1 MKTKFVKQI
10 SLILFF
16 SFIALRGSYGQ
27 DITHFKE
34 NKTSFHGNLSATTI
48 FYHTNG
54 LTQRK
59 PSFAYILGGNFTLN
73 LKGFIFP
80 FSFTYSDQN
89 KSFRQ
94 PFNHYGVSPQWKWIK
109 VHLGYRNINF
119 SKYVL
124 GGHTVLGAGLE
135 LTPGLFRFGIVYGR
149 LQRKTNQ
156 ATSIYNPISDT
167 ITSFTRKMISFKVG
181 VGNRNNYFDFIVLRA
196 TDDSTSIDPSVKET
210 GNFPA
215 TNFVT
220 GINTHFTFTPTL
232 HFEAEAAYSIYTAN
246 QNSVIAF
253 DVPDFV
259 NKVIPINLSS
269 KGLLAVSAL
278 FEYKNKKGLKFG
290 LKYRRIDPGYQSM
303 GSYFINNDLENITFN
318 TGFAAFKRK
327 LRFNG
332 SIGLERNN
340 LKTARNATTKKVIG
354 SAMFSYDPI
363 RQFGI
368 TLNYSNYSINQQAGR
383 IQIADSVKL
392 YQTNGTF
399 MVMPHVQLM
408 SNDNKLSQFISIIFT
423 RMKLNDKNIYTGSLN
438 SFTTINNMIN
448 YTITFIPI
456 GLSATAAVNYNKV
469 NMSIGNS
476 TNTGGSIGINKSF
489 LKNKITTGFIANIT
503 QSKNAQQTYLVF
515 NTGINGRMRLGKH
528 HSFRIKVSL
537 ISTKDKTNSIQN
549 SNEQIGDFSYVF
561 TF

>member
-1 MKTKFVKQI
+1 MKAKFVKQI
-10 SLILFF
+10 SLLLVF
-16 SFIALRGSYGQ
+16 SFIALRVSYGQ
-27 DITHFKE
+27 DITHFKK

-59 PSFAYILGGNFTLN
+59 PSFSYILGGNFTLS

-109 VHLGYRNINF
+109 IHLGYRNINF

-124 GGHTVLGAGLE
+124 GGHTILGAGLE
-135 LTPGLFRFGIVYGR
+135 LTPGLFRFGVVYGR
-149 LQRKTNQ
+149 IQRKTNQ
-156 ATSIYNPISDT
+156 ASSIYNPISDT

-181 VGNRNNYFDFIVLRA
+181 IGNRNNYFDFIVLRA
-196 TDDSTSIDPSVKET
+196 ADDSTSINPSVKET
-210 GNFPA
+210 GKFPA
-215 TNFVT
+215 TNLVT
-220 GINTHFTFTPTL
+220 GINTHLAFTPTL
-232 HFEAEAAYSIYTAN
+232 YFEAEAAYSVYTEN
-246 QNSVIAF
+246 QNSDIAF
-253 DVPDFV
+253 EVPDFV
-259 NKVIPINLSS
+259 NKVIPVNLSS
-269 KGLLAVSAL
+269 KVFLAVRAL
-278 FEYKNKKGLKFG
+278 LEYRNKKGLKFS
-290 LKYRRIDPGYQSM
+290 LKYRRIDPGYKSM

-318 TGFAAFKRK
+318 TGFAALKRK

-354 SAMFSYDPI
+354 SAMVSYDPI

-368 TLNYSNYSINQQAGR
+368 TFNYSNYSINQQAGR

-392 YQTNGTF
+392 YQTNGTI
-399 MVMPHVQLM
+399 MIMPHVQLM
-408 SNDNKLSQFISIIFT
+408 SKDNKLSHFFSLVFT
-423 RMKLNDKNIYTGSLN
+423 RMNLNDKNIYTGNNN

-448 YTITFIPI
+448 YTVSVIPI
-456 GLSATAAVNYNKV
+456 GLSVTTAFNYNKV

-476 TNTGGSIGINKSF
+476 TNTGGSIGISKSF
-489 LKNKITTGFIANIT
+489 LKNKITTGFNTNIT
-503 QSKNAQQTYLVF
+503 QSKNEQQTYLVF
-515 NTGINGRMRLGKH
+515 NTGLNGRIRLGKRH
-528 HSFRIKVSL
+528 QFRIK
-537 ISTKDKTNSIQN
+537 ISFISSKDKTNSVQN
-549 SNEQIGDFSYVF
+549 SNEQIGDLSYVF